1 MRQNLDPLNEYSDH
15 DCETV
20 LRKICGSHH
29 WTLDMQIDTG
39 GRNLSQGQRQ
49 LVGLAR
55 AILRRS
61 PIIILDEVS
70 NHMPTYTQGQFI
82 LPINGELAKYTDS
95 RLTDTICICMCRQPH
110 P

>member
-1 MRQNLDPLNEYSDH
+1 MRQNLDPLNEHSDR
-15 DCETV
+15 DCEIV
-20 LRKICGSHH
+20 LLKICGSHH

-70 NHMPTYTQGQFI
+70 KCTALYIQRN
-82 LPINGELAKYTDS
+82 
-95 RLTDTICICMCRQPH
+95 R
-110 P
+110 